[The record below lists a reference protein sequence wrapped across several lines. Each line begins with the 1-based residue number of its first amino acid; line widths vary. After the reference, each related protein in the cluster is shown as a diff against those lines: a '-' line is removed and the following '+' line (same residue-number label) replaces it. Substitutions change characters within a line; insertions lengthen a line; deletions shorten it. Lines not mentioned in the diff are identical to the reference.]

1 MSQSSSLHY
10 RVFLLLL
17 AGVTLA
23 FAWLLWPFY
32 GAVFWGAIL
41 AIIFAPLQ
49 RRLSARLG
57 GRRNM
62 AALITLLLVLLLVI
76 MPVAFISGSLVR
88 EGANLYQSIK
98 SGQLN
103 FGAYFQQAMEALPP
117 SVHDLLARF
126 DLADIPSLQEKLSAG
141 AMQVSQFLATQALS
155 IGQDTFQFVISFG
168 IMLYL
173 LFFLLRDGPRLS
185 ARISRAIPLSETHKH
200 HLLLK
205 FTTVVRATVK
215 GNIAVAASQGALGGI
230 MFSILGIQGAMLW
243 GVIMAFLSL
252 LPAVGAGLIWAPVA
266 IYFLLTGATVRAWC

>member
-41 AIIFAPLQ
+41 AIFAPLQ

-173 LFFLLRDGPRLS
+173 LFFLLRDGPACRRAS
-185 ARISRAIPLSETHKH
+185 A
-200 HLLLK
+200 
-205 FTTVVRATVK
+205 
-215 GNIAVAASQGALGGI
+215 
-230 MFSILGIQGAMLW
+230 
-243 GVIMAFLSL
+243 
-252 LPAVGAGLIWAPVA
+252 AP
-266 IYFLLTGATVRAWC
+266 FR